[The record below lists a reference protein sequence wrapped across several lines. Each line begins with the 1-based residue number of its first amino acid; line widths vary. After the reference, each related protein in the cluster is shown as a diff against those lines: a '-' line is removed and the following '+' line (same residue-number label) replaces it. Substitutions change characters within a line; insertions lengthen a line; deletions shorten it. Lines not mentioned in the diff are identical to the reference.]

1 MEGLVVDK
9 KRALCVCV
17 CVSESEETKKGFRE
31 GRRCVYWGCVQK
43 GILACGCNRVGD

>member
-17 CVSESEETKKGFRE
+17 CQSQRKRKRVLGKVGDVCIGDVCKKGF
-31 GRRCVYWGCVQK
+31 
-43 GILACGCNRVGD
+43 

>member
-17 CVSESEETKKGFRE
+17 CVCVRGNEKGFRE
-31 GRRCVYWGCVQK
+31 GRRCVYWGRVQK